1 MKKSKDDK
9 NEIIINVLKKE
20 EKKPQKKVVKKK
32 KTKKN
37 KAGKQTARKK
47 VEKNKNRLKVLK
59 WTSLSILIITA
70 IFLFMMSSIFNIK
83 EIEVSNNFKIS
94 KTEIINNSRIQIGQN
109 IFKINKKNI
118 KQNIK
123 KNAYIEDVKISRD
136 IINMTLKLEIQEREV
151 TYMIKYA
158 NAYVYLN
165 NQGYILEISDESKE
179 KPILI
184 GTDTKTEDMEVG
196 NRLNNTDLMKLEGV
210 LKIVEA
216 IKNYDIDDLITE
228 IDISDEKMYTI
239 NFLDGE
245 KIVYFGNSSNAN
257 EKAMLIQKMLEVEEK
272 TNGEF
277 FVNKMDEGEDVFFRE
292 RV

>member
-47 VEKNKNRLKVLK
+47 AEKNKNKLKVLK

-94 KTEIINNSRIQIGQN
+94 KTEIINNSKIQIGQN

-179 KPILI
+179 KPILT

-216 IKNYDIDDLITE
+216 IKNYDIDYLITE

-245 KIVYFGNSSNAN
+245 KIVYFGSSSNAN

>member
-1 MKKSKDDK
+1 
-9 NEIIINVLKKE
+9 
-20 EKKPQKKVVKKK
+20 
-32 KTKKN
+32 
-37 KAGKQTARKK
+37 
-47 VEKNKNRLKVLK
+47 
-59 WTSLSILIITA
+59 
-70 IFLFMMSSIFNIK
+70 MMSSIFNIK